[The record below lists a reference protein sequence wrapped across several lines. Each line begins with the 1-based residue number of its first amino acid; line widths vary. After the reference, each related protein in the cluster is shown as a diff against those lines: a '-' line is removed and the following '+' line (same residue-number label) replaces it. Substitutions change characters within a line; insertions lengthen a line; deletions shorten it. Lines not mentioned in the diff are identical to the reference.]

1 MSWKRVLCLY
11 PYSPDKKSEQLYG
24 GMAIINPIG
33 LEVVATAAA
42 RLAEVLLVDLRL
54 EKRPLADLIAE
65 FKPDLV
71 AVSLNWGGDDFVNN
85 VLRNLPPEVTLIV
98 GGIHPTQHPDEC
110 LAAYPNLDLLALG
123 YGEKTITE
131 LLQRGSPE
139 GVKGLWYRRRAKS
152 WPGESRTSAP
162 APTGDE
168 IVKNDYRYEVD
179 VADFHINRK
188 LRRYS
193 YPFLRLK
200 GDNIATSIGCP
211 MVCAFCGWRTN
222 IYGETQPWIPRP
234 AADVVDEIAETDA
247 DVVHLVD
254 ANFAH
259 DPKRVEEICDL
270 LIARDIRRLLACE
283 IRVNALVHSP
293 ELVKKMEQAGFF
305 MFMIGIEAAED
316 AILKRLKK
324 GYTVKM
330 CRQAFENLRP
340 THIVTLGNFIIGVPG
355 QSEADMLYIARYARE
370 IGLDF
375 LSPNKLYAYPN
386 SAFREWI
393 MEHPGYHIEERRQ
406 YVVSDQIGMKKLR
419 QIQRKIYFRFFS
431 AAHVWHFYRKALAHP
446 MVLKLGRSR
455 IRNAMLRTL
464 LGHLA
469 DPRFRKRLIKK
480 LFGRFNKKR
489 RPDVSSVKM

>member
-1 MSWKRVLCLY
+1 VSNAG
-11 PYSPDKKSEQLYG
+11 PQPNSE
-24 GMAIINPIG
+24 
-33 LEVVATAAA
+33 T
-42 RLAEVLLVDLRL
+42 
-54 EKRPLADLIAE
+54 
-65 FKPDLV
+65 
-71 AVSLNWGGDDFVNN
+71 
-85 VLRNLPPEVTLIV
+85 
-98 GGIHPTQHPDEC
+98 
-110 LAAYPNLDLLALG
+110 
-123 YGEKTITE
+123 
-131 LLQRGSPE
+131 
-139 GVKGLWYRRRAKS
+139 
-152 WPGESRTSAP
+152 TSAEP
-162 APTGDE
+162 VAE

-179 VADFHINRK
+179 VADFHVNRK
-188 LRRYS
+188 LRRYT

-316 AILKRLKK
+316 SILKRLKK

-330 CRQAFENLRP
+330 CRQAFDHLRQ

-355 QSEADMLYIARYARE
+355 QSEDDMLYIARYARE

-419 QIQRKIYFRFFS
+419 QIQRKIYFRFFT

-446 MVLKLGRSR
+446 MVLKLGRAKL
-455 IRNAMLRTL
+455 RNAMLRTL

-489 RPDVSSVKM
+489 RPTVNPSP